1 MDKRI
6 VVRLPRLLDK
16 DLREVCRLQARAQSI
31 ELNIAPLST
40 ASITLEDGS
49 GVAIRSFVELYNAKG
64 SVGIF
69 RVNMPDESYG
79 SGERIALEHGI
90 CTLDDAI
97 ISGQGEI
104 TGTPADVLRQI
115 LTHQTTKARGQ
126 NIWILGTVEAPESM
140 TITVEHDGTKTL
152 EMLAKA
158 MQELQ
163 GYMLTFDQGAFPWVV
178 NVVKKP
184 EAVACEGRLSRNIRT
199 IRKTMD
205 DSDLCTRLYC
215 SLLDGGY
222 IESDTIG
229 VWGEVEQS
237 ITLNDDM
244 PKDDAIAYC
253 QRYLDN
259 RKNPVLA
266 VQMDATEWFTLT
278 GERLDRFEIGDVCRI
293 ALPEYG
299 VTLEERI
306 VALSYAD
313 ALGTPELATVSLAN
327 QIEDMSIRS
336 AKTTQDVDSLKSTS
350 TSYGSRIATSETNLT
365 NMKDQA
371 DGFKIIQDK
380 MIHWYSSV
388 EIDLDATEDFAKF
401 GALASYKEVHDLTSE
416 IDYRIAEAELILHGD
431 GTSANAGLVA
441 KVEENSN
448 GIVSQNAALLD
459 LKADTESA
467 TAMLSTRVGEN
478 EAALVLHADELGT
491 LAEIKADKVDLGK
504 YATVERLEAEIA
516 EVKITDTS
524 YLVTAALST
533 QSLDA
538 NYVETNSL
546 NVGNQLGKW
555 ITRTN
560 FVKSITLTAK
570 DFTKFT
576 DGEGYTRAIPNS
588 WTVGYNRDDIN
599 YFGYE

>member
-6 VVRLPRLLDK
+6 AVRLPRLLDK

-184 EAVACEGRLSRNIRT
+184 ETVACEGRLSRNIRT

-244 PKDDAIAYC
+244 AKDDAIAYC

-350 TSYGSRIATSETNLT
+350 TSYGSRISTSENNITNL
-365 NMKDQA
+365 KDTQE
-371 DGFKIIQDK
+371 KIEEINGK
-380 MIHWYSSV
+380 MTHWFNSV
-388 EIDLDATEDFAKF
+388 EIDLDAETATI
-401 GALASYKEVHDLTSE
+401 GLLASRSEVTAVSTRLTQAEIE
-416 IDYRIAEAELILHGD
+416 IDGMNAVIALKANQETVDELSKRVTNAEINID
-431 GTSANAGLVA
+431 GANANIL
-441 KVEENSN
+441 
-448 GIVSQNAALLD
+448 
-459 LKADTESA
+459 LKADAA
-467 TAMLSTRVGEN
+467 TVDALGTRVSS
-478 EAALVLHADELGT
+478 
-491 LAEIKADKVDLGK
+491 AEIEIDGLNSEINLKADK
-504 YATVERLEAEIA
+504 
-516 EVKITDTS
+516 ITLDG
-524 YLVTAALST
+524 YVTAS
-533 QSLDA
+533 
-538 NYVETNSL
+538 
-546 NVGNQLGKW
+546 QLE
-555 ITRTN
+555 
-560 FVKSITLTAK
+560 
-570 DFTKFT
+570 TKFT
-576 DGEGYTRAIPNS
+576 NFESGISDSLYVSALSANGFECSKFSFKGYGMSLSNM
-588 WTVGYNRDDIN
+588 TVVTGVKNYAGYNVMLGDGSTKIIYAFSDSGNSGMVNRDTIYYMDW
-599 YFGYE
+599 E

>member
-6 VVRLPRLLDK
+6 AVRLPRLLDK

-40 ASITLEDGS
+40 ASVTLEDGS

-64 SVGIF
+64 SAGIF

-104 TGTPADVLRQI
+104 TGTPKNVLSKI
-115 LTHQTTKARGQ
+115 LSHQTTKARGQ

-184 EAVACEGRLSRNIRT
+184 EKVACEGRLSRNIRT
-199 IRKTMD
+199 IRKTLD

-215 SLLDGGY
+215 SLLDDGY

-229 VWGEVEQS
+229 VWGEVEKS

-244 PKDDAIAYC
+244 SKADALAYC

-278 GERLDRFEIGDVCRI
+278 GERLDRFEIGDVCRV

-306 VALSYAD
+306 VALSYTD
-313 ALGTPELATVSLAN
+313 ALGAPELATVSLAN
-327 QIEDMSIRS
+327 QIEDMSIKT

-350 TSYGSRIATSETNLT
+350 TSYGSRITKLGSRLSATE
-365 NMKDQA
+365 
-371 DGFKIIQDK
+371 I
-380 MIHWYSSV
+380 
-388 EIDLDATEDFAKF
+388 EIDELN
-401 GALASYKEVHDLTSE
+401 SE
-416 IDYRIAEAELILHGD
+416 I
-431 GTSANAGLVA
+431 
-441 KVEENSN
+441 
-448 GIVSQNAALLD
+448 
-459 LKADTESA
+459 
-467 TAMLSTRVGEN
+467 
-478 EAALVLHADELGT
+478 T
-491 LAEIKADKVDLGK
+491 LKADKVTIDAKLTTINSELTTINNLFAGK
-504 YATVERLEAEIA
+504 G
-516 EVKITDTS
+516 
-524 YLVTAALST
+524 TAAKM
-533 QSLDA
+533 
-538 NYVETNSL
+538 VVTNL
-546 NVGNQLGKW
+546 NAVDLA
-555 ITRTN
+555 ISTN
-560 FVKSITLTAK
+560 FSFSNTKVEWLTAYPVSS
-570 DFTKFT
+570 TT
-576 DGEGYTRAIPNS
+576 IPNYEAVNLMKGDG
-588 WTVGYNRDDIN
+588 TTDIYYVFTAQPKVQTTQIKYLGN
-599 YFGYE
+599 K

>member
-6 VVRLPRLLDK
+6 AVRLPRLLDK

-184 EAVACEGRLSRNIRT
+184 ETVACEGRLSRNIRT

-350 TSYGSRIATSETNLT
+350 TSYGSRISTSENNITNL
-365 NMKDQA
+365 KDTQE
-371 DGFKIIQDK
+371 KIEEINGK
-380 MIHWYSSV
+380 MTHWFNSV
-388 EIDLDATEDFAKF
+388 EIDLDAETATI
-401 GALASYKEVHDLTSE
+401 GLLASRSEVTAVSTRLTQAEIE
-416 IDYRIAEAELILHGD
+416 IDGMNAVIALKANQETVDELSKRVTNAEINID
-431 GTSANAGLVA
+431 GANANIL
-441 KVEENSN
+441 
-448 GIVSQNAALLD
+448 
-459 LKADTESA
+459 LKADAA
-467 TAMLSTRVGEN
+467 TVDALGTRVSS
-478 EAALVLHADELGT
+478 
-491 LAEIKADKVDLGK
+491 AEIEIDGLNSEINLKADK
-504 YATVERLEAEIA
+504 
-516 EVKITDTS
+516 ITLDG
-524 YLVTAALST
+524 YVTAS
-533 QSLDA
+533 
-538 NYVETNSL
+538 
-546 NVGNQLGKW
+546 QLE
-555 ITRTN
+555 
-560 FVKSITLTAK
+560 
-570 DFTKFT
+570 TKFT
-576 DGEGYTRAIPNS
+576 NFESGISDSLYVSALSANGFECSTFSFKGYGMSLSNM
-588 WTVGYNRDDIN
+588 TVVTGVKNYAGYNVMLGDGSTKIIYAFSNSGNSGMVNRDTIYYMDW
-599 YFGYE
+599 E

>member
-1 MDKRI
+1 MTFKQI
-6 VVRLPRLLDK
+6 AVRLPRMLDK
-16 DLREVCRLQARAQSI
+16 DLNEVGRLRPKAQSI
-31 ELNIAPLST
+31 ELNITPLST
-40 ASITLEDGS
+40 ASLTLEDGS

-140 TITVEHDGTKTL
+140 TITAEHDGTKTL

-184 EAVACEGRLSRNIRT
+184 ETVACEGRLSRNIRT

-306 VALSYAD
+306 VALSYTD

-350 TSYGSRIATSETNLT
+350 TSYGSRISTSENNITNL
-365 NMKDQA
+365 KDTQE
-371 DGFKIIQDK
+371 KIEELNGK
-380 MIHWYSSV
+380 MTHWFNSV
-388 EIDLDATEDFAKF
+388 EIDLDAETATI
-401 GALASYKEVHDLTSE
+401 GLLASRSEVTAVSTRLTQAEIEIDGANANISLKANATTVDALGERVSSAEIEIDGLNSE
-416 IDYRIAEAELILHGD
+416 I
-431 GTSANAGLVA
+431 N
-441 KVEENSN
+441 
-448 GIVSQNAALLD
+448 
-459 LKADTESA
+459 LKAD
-467 TAMLSTRVGEN
+467 
-478 EAALVLHADELGT
+478 
-491 LAEIKADKVDLGK
+491 
-504 YATVERLEAEIA
+504 
-516 EVKITDTS
+516 KITLDG
-524 YLVTAALST
+524 YVTAS
-533 QSLDA
+533 
-538 NYVETNSL
+538 
-546 NVGNQLGKW
+546 QLE
-555 ITRTN
+555 
-560 FVKSITLTAK
+560 
-570 DFTKFT
+570 TKFT
-576 DGEGYTRAIPNS
+576 NFESGISDSLYVSALSANGFECSKFSFKGYGMS
-588 WTVGYNRDDIN
+588 LSSMTVVTGVKNYAGYNVMLGDGSTKIIYAFSDSGNSGMVNRDTIYYMDW
-599 YFGYE
+599 E